1 MTLIHATGIFYESR
15 GVLLTGP
22 SGSGKS
28 DLALRM
34 MARGAELVGDDY
46 LQLSIDKTG
55 RLVMSPAANI
65 AGRIEVRNVGIMSV
79 PHRAVAPVDLIL
91 DLKDR
96 AQLDRLPEPKFSE
109 LEGVN
114 IPCLDFHAFDLS
126 APEKL
131 RAALNILSQ

>member
-1 MTLIHATGIFYESR
+1 MTLIHGTGIFFEGR

-46 LQLSIDKTG
+46 LELSIDKNG

-96 AQLDRLPEPKFSE
+96 ARLDRLPEPKFSE

-114 IPCLDFHAFDLS
+114 IPCLGFPTFDLS

-131 RAALNILSQ
+131 RAALNILCQ

>member
-1 MTLIHATGIFYESR
+1 VTLLHGTGIFFEGR
-15 GVLLTGP
+15 GVVFTGP

-46 LQLSIDKTG
+46 LEISIDKNG
-55 RLVMSPAANI
+55 RVVMSPVANI
-65 AGRIEVRNVGIMSV
+65 AGRIEVRNVGIMPV

-96 AQLDRLPEPKFSE
+96 AQLDRLPDPKFSA
-109 LEGVN
+109 LEGGD

-126 APEKL
+126 APEKI